1 MTDLLSQMGPGGDAG
16 GGSSG
21 GLSGGGGGFGVG
33 VDVGAAR
40 ADVDGADVAR
50 KAREALTKKGF
61 KGAACD
67 DALAATA
74 AAVRTHTH
82 THASRKQTRKRTNHP
97 LVFCVF

>member
-1 MTDLLSQMGPGGDAG
+1 MTDQLSHMGPGGDAG
-16 GGSSG
+16 GGGGGG
-21 GLSGGGGGFGVG
+21 GLGGGGFGG
-33 VDVGAAR
+33 GDVGAAR

-74 AAVRTHTH
+74 AAVRTH
-82 THASRKQTRKRTNHP
+82 HARIMRTRKGTNHAC
-97 LVFCVF
+97 F

>member
-16 GGSSG
+16 GGGSG
-21 GLSGGGGGFGVG
+21 GGLGGGGGFGG
-33 VDVGAAR
+33 GDVGAAR

-74 AAVRTHTH
+74 AAVRTHHARITH
-82 THASRKQTRKRTNHP
+82 THKRTNHAC
-97 LVFCVF
+97 F